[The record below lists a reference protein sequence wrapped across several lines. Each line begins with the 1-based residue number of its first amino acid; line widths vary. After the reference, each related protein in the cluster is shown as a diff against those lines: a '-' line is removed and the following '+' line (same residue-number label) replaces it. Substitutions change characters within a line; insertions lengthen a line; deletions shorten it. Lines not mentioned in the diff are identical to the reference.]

1 MASELE
7 DVRRRLRRA
16 TAERDRLPLYL
27 RGSPRHTDLVERVQR
42 LARRVEE
49 LGLERRY
56 LIRSTE
62 GRMR

>member
-27 RGSPRHTDLVERVQR
+27 RGGPQHTELVERVQR

-49 LGLERRY
+49 LELERRY
-56 LIRSTE
+56 LARGA
-62 GRMR
+62 GRRTR

>member
-1 MASELE
+1 MGSELE

-16 TAERDRLPLYL
+16 TAERDRMPLYL

>member
-1 MASELE
+1 MGSELE

-16 TAERDRLPLYL
+16 TAELDRMPLYL